1 MTLRVAV
8 SLQQLSYLFYLVHH
22 CGIEHFR
29 TFLAM
34 SITADFTKL
43 GEMTDA
49 DKTMNPQHFGSDPVL

>member
-29 TFLAM
+29 TFL
-34 SITADFTKL
+34 
-43 GEMTDA
+43 GEA
-49 DKTMNPQHFGSDPVL
+49 PAHFNDTTTIR